1 MADGC
6 GVSAPVCEGRRSAW
20 AAADRGTNGRERG
33 PAAQAPRPGR
43 HTSAARPSSAAR
55 APAPQLGS
63 QPPPPLA
70 WPRGRLRGAPGGPG
84 PAPSQLAEQWV
95 GWVADKGKGAALGL
109 SRGVC
114 VLQTRVSV
122 GHSARRERHP
132 SENRL
137 ALPPGT
143 GLATRR
149 TQGAA
154 SRPHPHLHVPRGP
167 RRRLPYRASSRHH
180 SPVPH
185 PRGPHAP
192 GHGCWACQLKWRK
205 SRPSSRFRDCRLS
218 SNAPPVRSCGKTGRR
233 PSALARGPQAPC
245 QVSTVDPSTAKTGRG
260 GRRGWKETRPERET
274 AGLSPPCPVGHRRGV
289 RMGSLRCP
297 RPAWPSSS
305 LSKAADP
312 PQGLGEEDEI
322 LDSPLCWPLN
332 KQGRSRPPPDWP

>member
-1 MADGC
+1 MGSSRQRHERPRTRACCSGPTARPAHERC
-6 GVSAPVCEGRRSAW
+6 QAALCRPGPGPTAGLTASAP
-20 AAADRGTNGRERG
+20 
-33 PAAQAPRPGR
+33 
-43 HTSAARPSSAAR
+43 
-55 APAPQLGS
+55 LGMAS
-63 QPPPPLA
+63 WPP
-70 WPRGRLRGAPGGPG
+70 PGGPG
-84 PAPSQLAEQWV
+84 PAPSQLAEQGV

-109 SRGVC
+109 SRGVR

-137 ALPPGT
+137 ALPLGT

-154 SRPHPHLHVPRGP
+154 SRPHPHLRIPRGP

-245 QVSTVDPSTAKTGRG
+245 QVSTVDPSTAKTGG
-260 GRRGWKETRPERET
+260 EAGEAGRRQGQKGKLQAFSHHVLSATGGGCGWV
-274 AGLSPPCPVGHRRGV
+274 L
-289 RMGSLRCP
+289 
-297 RPAWPSSS
+297 
-305 LSKAADP
+305 
-312 PQGLGEEDEI
+312 
-322 LDSPLCWPLN
+322 
-332 KQGRSRPPPDWP
+332 

>member
-1 MADGC
+1 MGSSRQRHERPRTRACCSGPTARPAHERC
-6 GVSAPVCEGRRSAW
+6 QAALCRPGPGPTAGLTASAP
-20 AAADRGTNGRERG
+20 
-33 PAAQAPRPGR
+33 
-43 HTSAARPSSAAR
+43 
-55 APAPQLGS
+55 LGMAS
-63 QPPPPLA
+63 WPP
-70 WPRGRLRGAPGGPG
+70 PGGPG
-84 PAPSQLAEQWV
+84 PAPSQLAEQGV

-109 SRGVC
+109 SRGVR

-154 SRPHPHLHVPRGP
+154 SRPHPHLRIPRGP

-185 PRGPHAP
+185 PGGPHAP

-218 SNAPPVRSCGKTGRR
+218 SNAPPVRSCGKTGRH

-260 GRRGWKETRPERET
+260 GGRGWKETRPERET
-274 AGLSPPCPVGHRRGV
+274 AGL
-289 RMGSLRCP
+289 
-297 RPAWPSSS
+297 
-305 LSKAADP
+305 
-312 PQGLGEEDEI
+312 
-322 LDSPLCWPLN
+322 
-332 KQGRSRPPPDWP
+332 